1 MERIKD
7 EKDEF
12 LLEAYLNAAVNKE
25 MADECMR
32 RKAICQKL
40 IKLIN
45 SDLGEEFLQDCE
57 DFKAAMQKFEV
68 KYGFLI

>member
-1 MERIKD
+1 MK
-7 EKDEF
+7 KDEF

-32 RKAICQKL
+32 RKTIYQKM

-45 SDLGEEFLQDCE
+45 SDLGEEFLNGCE
-57 DFKAAMQKFEV
+57 DFNDAIQKF
-68 KYGFLI
+68 KLRYGFLI

>member
-1 MERIKD
+1 MK
-7 EKDEF
+7 KDEF
-12 LLEAYLNAAVNKE
+12 KQEAYLNIAVNEE
-25 MADECMR
+25 MAAECMR
-32 RKAICQKL
+32 RKTICQKM

-57 DFKAAMQKFEV
+57 DFKDAMQKFDL

>member
-1 MERIKD
+1 MT
-7 EKDEF
+7 KDEF
-12 LLEAYLNAAVNKE
+12 KQEAYLNIAVNEE
-25 MADECMR
+25 MAAECLR
-32 RKAICQKL
+32 RKEICQKM

-57 DFKAAMQKFEV
+57 DFKDAMRKFEL

>member
-1 MERIKD
+1 MKKNELKQ
-7 EKDEF
+7 
-12 LLEAYLNAAVNKE
+12 EAYLNIAVNEE
-25 MADECMR
+25 MAAECMR

-45 SDLGEEFLQDCE
+45 SDLGEEFLEGCD
-57 DFKAAMQKFEV
+57 DFKAATEKFEA

>member
-1 MERIKD
+1 MK
-7 EKDEF
+7 KDEF
-12 LLEAYLNAAVNKE
+12 KQEAYLNIAVNEE

-45 SDLGEEFLQDCE
+45 SDLGEEFLKDCE
-57 DFKAAMQKFEV
+57 DFKASMQKFEL

>member
-1 MERIKD
+1 MK
-7 EKDEF
+7 KDEF
-12 LLEAYLNAAVNKE
+12 KQDAYLNIAVNEE

-45 SDLGEEFLQDCE
+45 SDLGEKFLQDCE
-57 DFKAAMQKFEV
+57 DFKDAMQKFEL

>member
-1 MERIKD
+1 MK
-7 EKDEF
+7 KDEF
-12 LLEAYLNAAVNKE
+12 KQEAYLNIAVNEE

-40 IKLIN
+40 IKLVN
-45 SDLGEEFLQDCE
+45 SDLGEKFLQDCE
-57 DFKAAMQKFEV
+57 DFKDAMQKFEL

>member
-1 MERIKD
+1 MK
-7 EKDEF
+7 KDEF
-12 LLEAYLNAAVNKE
+12 KQDAYLNIAVNEE

-45 SDLGEEFLQDCE
+45 SDLGEEFLNGCE
-57 DFKAAMQKFEV
+57 DFKDAMQKFEL

>member
-1 MERIKD
+1 MK
-7 EKDEF
+7 KDEF
-12 LLEAYLNAAVNKE
+12 KQEAYLNIAVNEE

-40 IKLIN
+40 IRLIN
-45 SDLGEEFLQDCE
+45 SDLGEEFLKDCE
-57 DFKAAMQKFEV
+57 DFKALMQKFEL

>member
-1 MERIKD
+1 MK
-7 EKDEF
+7 KDEF
-12 LLEAYLNAAVNKE
+12 LLEAYLNAAVNEE

-45 SDLGEEFLQDCE
+45 SDLGEEFLKDCE
-57 DFKAAMQKFEV
+57 DFKDAMQKFEL

>member
-1 MERIKD
+1 MK
-7 EKDEF
+7 KDEF
-12 LLEAYLNAAVNKE
+12 KQEAYLNIAVNEE

-40 IKLIN
+40 IRLIN
-45 SDLGEEFLQDCE
+45 SDLGEEFLNGCE
-57 DFKAAMQKFEV
+57 DFKDAMQKFEL

>member
-1 MERIKD
+1 MT
-7 EKDEF
+7 KDEF
-12 LLEAYLNAAVNKE
+12 LQEAYLNVAVNE
-25 MADECMR
+25 ELEREIAR

-45 SDLGEEFLQDCE
+45 SDLGEKFLQDCE
-57 DFKAAMQKFEV
+57 DFKDAMQKFEL

>member
-1 MERIKD
+1 
-7 EKDEF
+7 
-12 LLEAYLNAAVNKE
+12 
-25 MADECMR
+25 MR

-57 DFKAAMQKFEV
+57 DFKDAMQKFEA

>member
-1 MERIKD
+1 MKKD
-7 EKDEF
+7 ELKQ
-12 LLEAYLNAAVNKE
+12 EAYLNIAVNGE
-25 MADECMR
+25 MAAECMR

-57 DFKAAMQKFEV
+57 DFKDAMQKFEA
-68 KYGFLI
+68 KYGFFI

>member
-1 MERIKD
+1 MT
-7 EKDEF
+7 KDEF
-12 LLEAYLNAAVNKE
+12 LQEAYLNVAVNE
-25 MADECMR
+25 ELEREIAR
-32 RKAICQKL
+32 RKTICQKM

-57 DFKAAMQKFEV
+57 DFKAATEKFEL

>member
-1 MERIKD
+1 MK
-7 EKDEF
+7 KDEF
-12 LLEAYLNAAVNKE
+12 KQDAYLNIAVNEE

-45 SDLGEEFLQDCE
+45 SDLGEEVLQDCE
-57 DFKAAMQKFEV
+57 DFKDAMQKFEL

>member
-1 MERIKD
+1 MK
-7 EKDEF
+7 KDEF
-12 LLEAYLNAAVNKE
+12 KQDAYLNIAVNEE

-45 SDLGEEFLQDCE
+45 SDLGEEFLQDCD
-57 DFKAAMQKFEV
+57 DFKDVMQKFEL